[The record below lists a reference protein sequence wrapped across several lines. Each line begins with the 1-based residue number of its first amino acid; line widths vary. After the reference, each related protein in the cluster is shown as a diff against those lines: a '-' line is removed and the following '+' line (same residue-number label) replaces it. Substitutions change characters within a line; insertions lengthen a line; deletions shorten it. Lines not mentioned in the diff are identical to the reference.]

1 MKKLISLLLLLCS
14 YLCYG
19 NDIEKIREIYFF
31 SDKDEN
37 ICDSISLLLKDMD
50 TENNLVLAYRGA
62 NTLLYC
68 TKTNNVFKKFSYFE
82 KGKYMIEQAIKNEP
96 KNVEIAFLR
105 YINQKNTPWYLN
117 YKKNIKEDYKF
128 IIQNINIINDQKF
141 RNKVIE
147 TLKTF
152 KW

>member
-1 MKKLISLLLLLCS
+1 MKKLISFFLLLCS
-14 YLCYG
+14 YLSYG

-37 ICDSISLLLKDMD
+37 ICDSISLLLKNMNS
-50 TENNLVLAYRGA
+50 ENNLVLAYRGA

-68 TKTNNVFKKFSYFE
+68 NKTNNVFKKFSYFE

-96 KNVEIAFLR
+96 KNVEIKFLR

-128 IIQNINIINDQKF
+128 IMQNINIINDQKF

>member
-50 TENNLVLAYRGA
+50 TENNLVLAYKAA

-128 IIQNINIINDQKF
+128 IMQNINIINDQKF

>member
-1 MKKLISLLLLLCS
+1 MKKLISFFLLLCS
-14 YLCYG
+14 YQSYG

-37 ICDSISLLLKDMD
+37 ICDSISLLLKGLD
-50 TENNLVLAYRGA
+50 TENNLALAYRGA

-82 KGKYMIEQAIKNEP
+82 KGKYMIEKAIKNEP
-96 KNVEIAFLR
+96 KNVEITFLR

-128 IIQNINIINDQKF
+128 IMQNINIINDQKF

>member
-1 MKKLISLLLLLCS
+1 MKKLISFFLILCS
-14 YLCYG
+14 YLSNG
-19 NDIEKIREIYFF
+19 NEIEKIREIYFF

-37 ICDSISLLLKDMD
+37 ICDSISLLLKNMNS
-50 TENNLVLAYRGA
+50 ENNLVLAYNGA

-82 KGKYMIEQAIKNEP
+82 QGKYMIEQAIKNEP
-96 KNVEIAFLR
+96 KNVEIKFLR
-105 YINQKNTPWYLN
+105 YINQKNIPWYLN

-128 IIQNINIINDQKF
+128 IMQNINIINDQKF
-141 RNKVIE
+141 RNKVVE

>member
-1 MKKLISLLLLLCS
+1 MKKLISFFLLLCS
-14 YLCYG
+14 FLSYG

-37 ICDSISLLLKDMD
+37 ICDSISLLLKNMNS
-50 TENNLVLAYRGA
+50 ENNLVLAYNGA

-82 KGKYMIEQAIKNEP
+82 QGKYMIEQAIKNEP
-96 KNVEIAFLR
+96 KNVEIKFLR

-128 IIQNINIINDQKF
+128 IMQNINIINDQKF

>member
-1 MKKLISLLLLLCS
+1 MKKLISFFLLLCS
-14 YLCYG
+14 FLSYG

-96 KNVEIAFLR
+96 KNVEITFLR

-128 IIQNINIINDQKF
+128 IMQNINIINDQKF

>member
-1 MKKLISLLLLLCS
+1 MKKLISFFLLLCS
-14 YLCYG
+14 FLSYG

-37 ICDSISLLLKDMD
+37 ICDSISLLLKNMNS
-50 TENNLVLAYRGA
+50 ENNLVLAYNGA

-96 KNVEIAFLR
+96 KNVEITFLR

-128 IIQNINIINDQKF
+128 IMQNINIINDQKF

>member
-1 MKKLISLLLLLCS
+1 MKKLISFFLLLCS
-14 YLCYG
+14 FLSYG

-37 ICDSISLLLKDMD
+37 ICDSISLLLKNMNS
-50 TENNLVLAYRGA
+50 ENNLVLAYNGA

-82 KGKYMIEQAIKNEP
+82 QGKYMIEQAIKNEP
-96 KNVEIAFLR
+96 KNVEIKFLR
-105 YINQKNTPWYLN
+105 YINQKNTPWYLD

-128 IIQNINIINDQKF
+128 IMQNINIINDQKF
-141 RNKVIE
+141 RDKVIE

>member
-1 MKKLISLLLLLCS
+1 MKKLISFFLLLCS
-14 YLCYG
+14 YLSYG

-37 ICDSISLLLKDMD
+37 ICDSISLLLKNMNS
-50 TENNLVLAYRGA
+50 ENNLVLAYNGA

-82 KGKYMIEQAIKNEP
+82 QGKYMIEQAIKNEP
-96 KNVEIAFLR
+96 KNVEIKFLR

-128 IIQNINIINDQKF
+128 IMQNINVINDQKF

>member
-1 MKKLISLLLLLCS
+1 MKKLISFFLLLCS
-14 YLCYG
+14 FLSYG

-68 TKTNNVFKKFSYFE
+68 TKTSNVFKKFSYFE

>member
-1 MKKLISLLLLLCS
+1 MKKLISFFLLLCS
-14 YLCYG
+14 FLSYG

-31 SDKDEN
+31 SEKDEN
-37 ICDSISLLLKDMD
+37 ICDSISLLLKGMD

-128 IIQNINIINDQKF
+128 IIQNISIINDQKF

>member
-1 MKKLISLLLLLCS
+1 MKKLISFFVLLCS
-14 YLCYG
+14 FLSYG

-37 ICDSISLLLKDMD
+37 ICDSISLLLKGMD

-128 IIQNINIINDQKF
+128 IIQNISIINDQKF

>member
-1 MKKLISLLLLLCS
+1 MKKLISFFLLLCS
-14 YLCYG
+14 FLSYG

-31 SDKDEN
+31 SNKDEN
-37 ICDSISLLLKDMD
+37 ICDSISLLLKNMSS
-50 TENNLVLAYRGA
+50 ENNLVLAYNGA

-96 KNVEIAFLR
+96 KNVEITFLR

>member
-1 MKKLISLLLLLCS
+1 MKKLISFFLLLCS
-14 YLCYG
+14 YLSYG

-37 ICDSISLLLKDMD
+37 ICDSISLLLKSMNA
-50 TENNLVLAYRGA
+50 ENNLVLAYNGA

-68 TKTNNVFKKFSYFE
+68 TKTNDVFKKFSYFE
-82 KGKYMIEQAIKNEP
+82 KGKYMLEQAIKNEP
-96 KNVEIAFLR
+96 KNVEIKFLR

-128 IIQNINIINDQKF
+128 IMQNINIINDQKF
-141 RNKVIE
+141 RNKIIK

>member
-1 MKKLISLLLLLCS
+1 MKKLISFFLLLCS
-14 YLCYG
+14 YLSYG

-37 ICDSISLLLKDMD
+37 ICDSISLLLKNMNS
-50 TENNLVLAYRGA
+50 ENNLVLAYNGA

-82 KGKYMIEQAIKNEP
+82 KGKYMIEKAIKNEP
-96 KNVEIAFLR
+96 KNVEIKFLR

-128 IIQNINIINDQKF
+128 IMQNINIINDQKF

>member
-1 MKKLISLLLLLCS
+1 LCS

-50 TENNLVLAYRGA
+50 TENNLVLAYSGA

>member
-1 MKKLISLLLLLCS
+1 MKKLISFLLLLFS
-14 YLCYG
+14 NLCYG

-37 ICDSISLLLKDMD
+37 ICDSISLLLKNMNS
-50 TENNLVLAYRGA
+50 ENNLVLAYNGA

-82 KGKYMIEQAIKNEP
+82 QGKYMIEQAIKNEP

-117 YKKNIKEDYKF
+117 YKKNIEEDYKF

>member
-1 MKKLISLLLLLCS
+1 MKKLISFFLLLCS
-14 YLCYG
+14 YLSYG

-37 ICDSISLLLKDMD
+37 ICDSISLLLKNMNS
-50 TENNLVLAYRGA
+50 ENNLVLAYNGA

-82 KGKYMIEQAIKNEP
+82 QGKYMIEQAIKNEP
-96 KNVEIAFLR
+96 KNVEIKFLR

-128 IIQNINIINDQKF
+128 IMQNINIINDQKF